1 MPKLAKGETVP
12 RPSLQAIIWCTSA
25 LGVVRLFEVGF
36 AKEVK
41 HLLSAGVRRQLFSI
55 TDTTYRE
62 LMMEVFA
69 SFELERGM
77 VSFNK
82 ASTI

>member
-1 MPKLAKGETVP
+1 MITRHIGEFWEINWEV
-12 RPSLQAIIWCTSA
+12 LH
-25 LGVVRLFEVGF
+25 EVGF